1 VATSRVAA
9 QQNRLLVTA
18 HRSVSQTKENNPCLG
33 SFLSVDPPNSLEN
46 ARFLRWHSILYYT
59 TKYNLNNMKAMVFA
73 VSLVLMGVSAAYA
86 QKDGGHKVTVIH
98 NTLDVLYL
106 KVSPAY
112 VGAWITVF
120 DSNGAKVKQIHV
132 TTKKILVDFFDDAQG
147 DYLVHIEKG
156 GFQQDVK
163 YHKA

>member
-1 VATSRVAA
+1 
-9 QQNRLLVTA
+9 
-18 HRSVSQTKENNPCLG
+18 
-33 SFLSVDPPNSLEN
+33 
-46 ARFLRWHSILYYT
+46 
-59 TKYNLNNMKAMVFA
+59 MKALVLA
-73 VSLVLMGVSAAYA
+73 VSMMLTGVSAAYA
-86 QKDGGHKVTVIH
+86 QKDGGHKVTVLN

-112 VGAWITVF
+112 VGAWLTVF